1 MLLKLTQ
8 DMVRKR
14 SLIAVLAFY
23 LCSLSFSSLYAQ
35 ADGKALFMANCAS
48 CHNKNMKD
56 KMTGPALYGV
66 EGRWKKKEDLHAWI
80 RNSSA
85 FLKTGD
91 AYANSLFN
99 EYNKS
104 VMTAFPSLKD
114 DEIDAILAYVEGVGS
129 GKISD
134 APKTDAGAASANVS
148 QVPTSVPTWMMW
160 LLALVLGA
168 LAYVLLQTNN
178 VLNKA
183 SAEKL
188 GLPKP
193 EDITLSSI
201 LKQRMFLAPAI
212 FIVALFLGY
221 LLMTS
226 AISLGRSKG
235 YAPKQPIAY
244 SHKLHAGDMKIPC
257 EYCHVGA
264 YKGKNAVIPST
275 NVCMNCHQAVNKG
288 TKTGE
293 TEIAK
298 IYKAVDFDPTTKTY
312 GKNQKPVEWVRIHN
326 LPDHVYFNHSQHV
339 NVGKIAC
346 QTCHGQIQEME
357 VVQQHAPLSM
367 GWCINCHR
375 ETQVQFGSNGYYSE
389 FEKLHEKLK
398 KGEVK
403 KVTAADVGGL
413 ECQKCHY

>member
-1 MLLKLTQ
+1 MFLKLTQ
-8 DMVRKR
+8 DMTRKR
-14 SLIAVLAFY
+14 SFIAVVAICIFAF
-23 LCSLSFSSLYAQ
+23 SFSSFAQ

-66 EGRWKKKEDLHAWI
+66 ETRWSKKENLYAWI

-91 AYANSLFN
+91 AYANGLYN

-114 DEIDAILAYVEGVGS
+114 EEIESVLAYIEGVGS
-129 GKISD
+129 GKIQD
-134 APKTDAGAASANVS
+134 APKADASSTASTANA
-148 QVPTSVPTWMMW
+148 VPTSIPSWMMW
-160 LLALVLGA
+160 LLALILAV
-168 LAYVLLQTNN
+168 LAYILLQTNN
-178 VLNKA
+178 ILNRA
-183 SAEKL
+183 NAEKN
-188 GLPKP
+188 GLPTPK
-193 EDITLSSI
+193 DVTLSSI
-201 LKQRMFLAPAI
+201 VKTRAFIAPAI
-212 FIVALFLGY
+212 FLTALFVGY
-221 LLMTS
+221 FVMTS
-226 AISLGRSKG
+226 AINLGRSKG
-235 YAPKQPIAY
+235 FAPKQPIAY

-275 NVCMNCHQAVNKG
+275 NVCMNCHQAVTKG
-288 TKTGE
+288 STTGE

-339 NVGKIAC
+339 NAGKIAC

-375 ETQVQFGSNGYYSE
+375 ETQVQFGTNGYYAE

-398 KGEVK
+398 KGEIK